1 VADVALTML
10 AAIDRA
16 SFFLGIATLI
26 ILVGGVLGAL
36 GQIGRAW
43 AWAMQ
48 RFRPP
53 PPRVE
58 LESLGGTHSSERDE
72 ASGGLTW
79 HSVRPSFAICNDEPV
94 AVYAVTGG
102 IVGPDDQRIRHPQQ
116 PSIVRAESEF
126 AFGSTDAFQIPTN
139 WLPPFAA
146 DLNPHQ
152 AVRYFVELT
161 DSNRRRWEGVIDF
174 GEEVR
179 RLRFRRV
186 RKRSR

>member
-1 VADVALTML
+1 MADVALTML

-102 IVGPDDQRIRHPQQ
+102 IIGWDDQRIRHPQQ

-126 AFGSTDAFQIPTN
+126 AFGSTDAFQI
-139 WLPPFAA
+139 
-146 DLNPHQ
+146 DLNALASRVAYLETESPK
-152 AVRYFVELT
+152 ELAEARQEMEQHVARA
-161 DSNRRRWEGVIDF
+161 N
-174 GEEVR
+174 
-179 RLRFRRV
+179 
-186 RKRSR
+186 